1 MPMTPGQ
8 MSRLLPKASV
18 EGTRK
23 VLNRLTR
30 QGIVRSTHVG
40 DAAVTYELNRSHV
53 AADAI
58 IELANQVQAVHRRI
72 QDLLASWDPTPVYAA
87 LFGSWA
93 RAEATADSDVDL
105 FLVRPADA
113 DDARWEEQVDALRIS
128 VSRWTGNDARPFV
141 VDALELPFRRDEP
154 VLRSIRSEGVPVFGD
169 ATWFR
174 QQILLRVPA
183 RANKESV

>member
-105 FLVRPADA
+105 LVWFPADA
-113 DDARWEEQVDALRIS
+113 DIVTLLSLEDKL
-128 VSRWTGNDARPFV
+128 SRLLT
-141 VDALELPFRRDEP
+141 
-154 VLRSIRSEGVPVFGD
+154 VPVHIVSAGS
-169 ATWFR
+169 ASSSVR
-174 QQILLRVPA
+174 RILADSIPL
-183 RANKESV
+183 